1 MLIYTLKRFGLA
13 ILVTFTVSMIT
24 FSLIY
29 MAGDPAAA
37 MAGETASDSD
47 IAYLNELYGFDR
59 PLPVQYAEWVSR
71 AVQGDLGQSLY
82 FKLPVSELLFDRL
95 PVSMTLGIC
104 SIIFAILLA
113 IPLGVV
119 AAMRPN
125 SWIDRVA
132 LTVSV
137 CGQAL
142 PSFWFALLLI
152 VAFAVTFPIF
162 PITGADTPMHFVL
175 PTIVLGYF
183 ATPAIMRLTR
193 AGMLEVLSSDY
204 IRTARAKGLSPRVVL
219 FKHAL
224 RNAIIPVVSLAAVQF
239 GFMLGECHDEQQARP
254 SFGFAL
260 LLIVAFAV
268 TFPIFPITGADT
280 PMHFVLP
287 TIVLGYFATPAI
299 MRLTRA
305 GMLEVLSSDY
315 IRTARAK
322 GLSPRVVL
330 FKHALRNAIIP
341 VVSLAAVQFGFML
354 GGSIVVESI
363 FALHG
368 AGYLAW
374 ESIGRHDLPVV
385 QAIVL
390 VFSLLYI
397 ILTFLADLL
406 NAWLDPRIRVG

>member
-1 MLIYTLKRFGLA
+1 MLTYTIKRFGLA

-113 IPLGVV
+113 IPLGVA

-204 IRTARAKGLSPRVVL
+204 IRTARAKGLSP
-219 FKHAL
+219 K
-224 RNAIIPVVSLAAVQF
+224 
-239 GFMLGECHDEQQARP
+239 
-254 SFGFAL
+254 
-260 LLIVAFAV
+260 
-268 TFPIFPITGADT
+268 
-280 PMHFVLP
+280 
-287 TIVLGYFATPAI
+287 
-299 MRLTRA
+299 
-305 GMLEVLSSDY
+305 
-315 IRTARAK
+315 
-322 GLSPRVVL
+322 VVL

-397 ILTFLADLL
+397 VLTFLADLL

>member
-71 AVQGDLGQSLY
+71 ALQGDLGQSLY

-95 PVSMTLGIC
+95 PVSMTLGMC

-113 IPLGVV
+113 IPLGVA

-142 PSFWFALLLI
+142 PSFW
-152 VAFAVTFPIF
+152 
-162 PITGADTPMHFVL
+162 
-175 PTIVLGYF
+175 
-183 ATPAIMRLTR
+183 
-193 AGMLEVLSSDY
+193 
-204 IRTARAKGLSPRVVL
+204 
-219 FKHAL
+219 
-224 RNAIIPVVSLAAVQF
+224 
-239 GFMLGECHDEQQARP
+239 
-254 SFGFAL
+254 FAL

-397 ILTFLADLL
+397 VLTFLADLL